1 MAKACSRS
9 AETTSV
15 PTASGFPGVAAPIA
29 ARVVVESVSVAD
41 VDATPPPMLPAP
53 ASA

>member
-9 AETTSV
+9 AETISV
-15 PTASGFPGVAAPIA
+15 PTASGFPGVAAPIVA
-29 ARVVVESVSVAD
+29 SVVVESVSVAD
-41 VDATPPPMLPAP
+41 VNAPPMTPPAP